1 MGCRICRVG
10 SRGLVLRRRSRM
22 RRRRFM
28 DRGLRHARIQL
39 RQSHRGI
46 VGHLG
51 RDRVHRVL
59 VSGCLR
65 LVRLRRGALASGTG
79 RFATVGFHRSRT
91 SFRRIHSRPESML
104 AAQASE
110 RRLWQ
115 AMPAAFEGQS
125 SPPAPA
131 SQEAAFCVPD
141 PEAVDEDVVEPED
154 DDDFES
160 DELPDPD
167 PDPDPESELEPPLES
182 PDETL
187 SLFDSEA
194 ELSALAAFL

>member
-1 MGCRICRVG
+1 M
-10 SRGLVLRRRSRM
+10 
-22 RRRRFM
+22 
-28 DRGLRHARIQL
+28 
-39 RQSHRGI
+39 
-46 VGHLG
+46 
-51 RDRVHRVL
+51 
-59 VSGCLR
+59 
-65 LVRLRRGALASGTG
+65 
-79 RFATVGFHRSRT
+79 
-91 SFRRIHSRPESML
+91 E

-115 AMPAAFEGQS
+115 AMPAAFDGQS

-160 DELPDPD
+160 DELPDP
-167 PDPDPESELEPPLES
+167 ESELEPPLES